1 MTQEQLSEDAPAARL
16 FPQFGPELYDMLVAE
31 VQGLTD
37 QATGLALGQVGL
49 EQVERP
55 PPG

>member
-16 FPQFGPELYDMLVAE
+16 FPQFGGELYDMLGSE

-37 QATGLALGQVGL
+37 QQLDWTSDTW
-49 EQVERP
+49 EWSNWSIRRR
-55 PPG
+55 